1 MKEKNKKDEIVI
13 MMISFFINE
22 MIENGIATDK
32 EISYYFN
39 EQNDKRFK
47 IMIKEYKEIALITR
61 SKSIK
66 KIKELKDLIDT
77 ILNFSFFKEE
87 CPLNFGFENNTNEDK
102 SQSIFYENEWCEN
115 NCNDNYKDCWLKYF
129 KKLQELEKGIDSNG
143 Q

>member
-39 EQNDKRFK
+39 ESNDKQFK
-47 IMIKEYKEIALITR
+47 KMIKEYKEIISITR

-66 KIKELKDLIDT
+66 KINELK
-77 ILNFSFFKEE
+77 EE
-87 CPLNFGFENNTNEDK
+87 IKTLK
-102 SQSIFYENEWCEN
+102 SDIKIS
-115 NCNDNYKDCWLKYF
+115 K
-129 KKLQELEKGIDSNG
+129 
-143 Q
+143 

>member
-66 KIKELKDLIDT
+66 KIKELK
-77 ILNFSFFKEE
+77 EE
-87 CPLNFGFENNTNEDK
+87 IKTLK
-102 SQSIFYENEWCEN
+102 SDIKISE
-115 NCNDNYKDCWLKYF
+115 
-129 KKLQELEKGIDSNG
+129 
-143 Q
+143 